1 MQVKKKYNHGGI
13 HNWPPGTEVMASDN
27 TSVASPQLN
36 FLANQLL
43 PAQVTS
49 NIEAEMLNREGIP
62 AVSTQPGRPSQEY
75 VRGMNMLKSEMR
87 RSEAQVQALVN
98 EGFTE
103 EAARQH
109 LAAYNAD
116 PLNRPSGAINPVY
129 PVMEFLSPVGDVL
142 AMGEAAGQVLQG
154 NVAAGALGGGLAAA
168 SIFLPGTVRGDA
180 IADDMIRNLARSN
193 VRAGAVN
200 EDVLDIIEYVQEVA
214 TPGNIRFGSTRS
226 EAVGGGPRVFR
237 EPRMGPTTGPD
248 RGYMREFIDRPTT
261 NVADSPYQSGRS
273 VAATFGAS
281 GSGISDISL
290 EQTRDVIRNFT
301 GTNTALNP
309 AQTDYYQGIIDGINE
324 VLPPPGSS
332 RIDFPRTGRVSRRG
346 TTDPYAITRVRNRPG
361 TAAAPAPKAP
371 DRVNIGDV
379 GGQPLTYRIQRGDP
393 QGDDVLYRMRSDAS
407 SAADSGF
414 RLELKAQRAEDG
426 QIDHDFFLNSGAS
439 DYTPMSVRR
448 RRELIDG
455 GMDVEQ
461 AKGQVRVELDAA
473 INAGLRRMYDEV
485 PVGQNIMVNSYSVD
499 SYPLMLQGLKGGKY
513 QTITPPSGYT
523 LMGDMVEMHPLN
535 TMGTNFTLFKRM
547 DMGPLQTTVAKLRA
561 RTGEDRFDDYILQE
575 SKKFMVGK
583 KPTEKNLKAAENF
596 ATQKLLLEF
605 VTGYGRTNTQADDLL
620 AKEIGEA
627 FVGHINKQIKEINE
641 DSVDALIRYRAKEKG
656 IPLQEAEVEIMNE
669 FIPLPDAQFSG
680 ASISVPTPRSK
691 KIRAEVG
698 AYLTVPK
705 FKMKKKKGAYGM
717 RVKK

>member
-13 HNWPPGTEVMASDN
+13 QHWPPDTEIMASDN
-27 TSVASPQLN
+27 TAVASPQLN

-43 PAQVTS
+43 PAQVPS

-62 AVSTQPGRPSQEY
+62 AVSTQPSKYPSLDY
-75 VRGMNMLKSEMR
+75 VRAGAVMR
-87 RSEAQVQALVN
+87 QARKQSEAQIQGLVN
-98 EGFTE
+98 QGFTE

-116 PLNRPSGAINPVY
+116 PLNRPSGAISPVY

-142 AMGEAAGQVLQG
+142 ALGEAAGQVLQG

-168 SIFLPGTVRGDA
+168 SIFLPGTIQGDA

-237 EPRMGPTTGPD
+237 EPRMGPVTGSD
-248 RGYMREFIDRPTT
+248 RGYMREFIDRPTS

-281 GSGISDISL
+281 GSGISDMSL

-324 VLPPPGSS
+324 VLPPTGSS
-332 RIDFPRTGRVSRRG
+332 RIDFPRTGRVSPRG

-393 QGDDVLYRMRSDAS
+393 QGDDILYRMRSDAS

-414 RLELKAQRAEDG
+414 RLELKAMRAEDG

-439 DYTPMSVRR
+439 DYTPMSVKR

-499 SYPLMLQGLKGGKY
+499 SYPLMLQGLKGAKY
-513 QTITPPSGYT
+513 QTIAPASMG
-523 LMGDMVEMHPLN
+523 GDMVEMHALN
-535 TMGTNFTLFKRM
+535 TMGANFTLFKRM
-547 DMGPLQTTVAKLRA
+547 DMGQLQPSLAKLRA

-583 KPTEKNLKAAENF
+583 KPTAKNLKASEDF
-596 ATQKLLLEF
+596 AAQRAALDF
-605 VTGYGRTNTQADDLL
+605 IAWGRTTSQADEEL

-627 FVGHINKQIKEINE
+627 FVGHINEQIKEVNE
-641 DSVDALIRYRAKEKG
+641 GSVDALIRFRAKDKG

-669 FIPLPDAQFSG
+669 FIPLPDAQFTG
-680 ASISVPTPRSK
+680 ASIKVPTPRSQ

-698 AYLTVPK
+698 AYLTAPK